1 MQEAVGG
8 SLDILRDG
16 RELDREGDNECDQC
30 NQAKQSVDSSV
41 HEACGVVV

>member
-1 MQEAVGG
+1 MQEVVGG

-16 RELDREGDNECDQC
+16 RELDRKCDNERDQC
-30 NQAKQSVDSSV
+30 NQAKQGIHSSV